1 MGYRDY
7 VTAPGGIYQVD
18 SLDEHNKRTL
28 NDVTPEEWDK
38 ASKTQVGGNHY
49 KHLVIQPAYFCHVNN
64 IPYLEATAIKYLCRW
79 RKKNGIE
86 DLRKAKH
93 FIDLLIE
100 FENADTKGT

>member
-1 MGYRDY
+1 MGYRDWE
-7 VTAPGGIYQVD
+7 T
-18 SLDEHNKRTL
+18 N
-28 NDVTPEEWDK
+28 K
-38 ASKTQVGGNHY
+38 ASDLQVGGNHY
-49 KHLVIQPAYFCHVNN
+49 KDLVIQPAYFCHINK

-100 FENADTKGT
+100 FENADTGRT